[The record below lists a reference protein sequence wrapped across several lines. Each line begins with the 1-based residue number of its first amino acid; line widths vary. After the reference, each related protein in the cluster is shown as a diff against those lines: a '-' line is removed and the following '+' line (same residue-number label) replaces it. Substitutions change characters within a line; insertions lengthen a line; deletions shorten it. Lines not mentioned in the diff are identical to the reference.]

1 MNPHKRWFTTMSYA
15 QRDEGLKSRIRTM
28 RACASRPSLGSC
40 RCSGSSRSV
49 LNTSAPVGLH
59 PSCDLG
65 WAFRSSRCTG
75 IPVPAPRS
83 VGGAG
88 FRRLAGGHCCED
100 RGRGAYYLIPP
111 RNPRKEVLS
120 PVIKRLRLITSNSP
134 ASLGRGVVF
143 CYWF

>member
-1 MNPHKRWFTTMSYA
+1 MNPHERWFTSMSCA
-15 QRDEGLKSRIRTM
+15 HGDERLETRCRTM
-28 RACASRPSLGSC
+28 TACASRPSLGSF
-40 RCSGSSRSV
+40 RCSGSSQLLRT
-49 LNTSAPVGLH
+49 TSTPVGLH

-65 WAFRSSRCTG
+65 WAFRSTRCRRIT
-75 IPVPAPRS
+75 VPAPRS

-100 RGRGAYYLIPP
+100 GGRGAYYLIPP

-134 ASLGRGVVF
+134 SSLGRGVVF
-143 CYWF
+143 